1 MFDNMNSTSTDYT
14 TPTGLKEALGFSRR
28 RIAVG
33 LVSAW
38 LMAAM

>member
-1 MFDNMNSTSTDYT
+1 MNSTSTNYT
-14 TPTGLKEALGFSRR
+14 TPTGLKEALEFLRR
-28 RIAVG
+28 HIAVG